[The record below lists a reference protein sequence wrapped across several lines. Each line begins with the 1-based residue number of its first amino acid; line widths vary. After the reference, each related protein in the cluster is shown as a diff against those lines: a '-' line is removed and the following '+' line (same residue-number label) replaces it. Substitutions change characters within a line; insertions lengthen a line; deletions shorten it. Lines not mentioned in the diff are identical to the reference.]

1 MFLIQGALVG
11 IIGSVIGT
19 ALGAGLGALFAGL
32 VRNADGTPT
41 FPITVSFALVARSGA
56 IAFFTGVFAAAL
68 PARSAARLDPAVA
81 IRNG

>member
-1 MFLIQGALVG
+1 VG
-11 IIGSVIGT
+11 LIGSVIGT
-19 ALGAGLGALFAGL
+19 ALGTGLGVLFAGM
-32 VRNADGTPT
+32 VRNADGSPT
-41 FPITVSFALVARSGA
+41 FPVTVSVALVARSAA